1 MVGELRSNC
10 KRFVDSRWKT
20 FRRESAIALANL
32 TVIIPPLMLKDFKA
46 FYALIRPYKGKIW
59 LSAIFGSIGGAL
71 TGAGLTNGA
80 ERLFSGIFS
89 DDRSLA
95 LNEII
100 LVAAIFPLLFLII
113 GASNFLGAY
122 LLHSAGL
129 AAIRDLRIRVF
140 DRLQLLS
147 FAYFQNN
154 PSGDLIARITGDTQA
169 LQITLN
175 YVARK
180 FISQPATI
188 IGAVFFLAF
197 KAIQDEGVVEIY
209 LCLIALPVVI
219 FPIRHFTR
227 KLSRKAVSQQEEF
240 GGLTQN
246 ISQNLSAVREVRAFN
261 LEKRESTRFS
271 DRATQLYRSQ
281 MKVVKYGFS
290 LPPVIETISS
300 IGLSIAFVIG
310 YYQGVAGGVF
320 TGVFLALYFL
330 YTAIKNLGM
339 FAAELSKGAAA
350 LGRVEEILSH
360 PIDVV
365 EDANAETFGEAKGH
379 ISFDQVEF
387 SYDSAPVL
395 RNVSA
400 QIPAGSICALVGPS
414 GSGKSTFV
422 NLVPR
427 FFDVTKGSIS
437 IDGRD
442 LRTMP
447 LKDLRQHIALVSQ
460 EPVLF
465 DDTVMENIRLGRQD
479 ASDEEVKAAAKDAF
493 ADEFIK
499 SMPGGYNE
507 IVGERGARLSG
518 GQRQRIAIARAFLR
532 SAPILILDEATS
544 ALDTES
550 EEKVQKA
557 LSKLVVSKTVL
568 IIAHRFSTIVSAQQ
582 ILVFEN
588 GQIADSGTHEELLAN
603 CPLYQRLYQ
612 RQA

>member
-1 MVGELRSNC
+1 
-10 KRFVDSRWKT
+10 
-20 FRRESAIALANL
+20 
-32 TVIIPPLMLKDFKA
+32 MLKDLKT
-46 FYALIRPYKGKIW
+46 FYALIRPYRGKIW
-59 LSAIFGSIGGAL
+59 LSVIFGSIGGAL
-71 TGAGLTNGA
+71 TGAGLTNGV
-80 ERLFSGIFS
+80 ERLFTSIFS
-89 DDRSLA
+89 DERSFM

-100 LVAAIFPLLFLII
+100 LVASLFPVLFLVI
-113 GASNFLGAY
+113 GGSNFLGAY

-129 AAIRDLRIRVF
+129 SAILNLRIRVF

-147 FAYFQNN
+147 FSYFQKN
-154 PSGDLIARITGDTQA
+154 STGDLIARITGDTQM

-180 FISQPATI
+180 FITQPATI
-188 IGAVFFLAF
+188 IGAAYFLTL
-197 KAIQDEGVVEIY
+197 KAVQDEGVLEIY
-209 LCLIALPVVI
+209 LCLAALPIVI
-219 FPIRHFTR
+219 FPIRHITR
-227 KLSRKAVSQQEEF
+227 KLSRKAVKQQEEF

-246 ISQNLSAVREVRAFN
+246 IAQNLSAAREVRAFN
-261 LEKRESTRFS
+261 LEERESTRFR
-271 DRATQLYRSQ
+271 DRAAQLFKSQ

-290 LPPVIETISS
+290 LAPVIETISS

-310 YYQGVAGGVF
+310 YYQGVGGGGF

-350 LGRVEEILSH
+350 LSRVEEILNE

-365 EDANAETFGEAKGH
+365 DNSGAAPLKSVNGE
-379 ISFDQVEF
+379 IRFDHVDF
-387 SYDSAPVL
+387 SYDSNPVL
-395 RNVSA
+395 RSVNA
-400 QIPAGSICALVGPS
+400 QIPAGSTCALVGPS

-427 FFDVTKGSIS
+427 FFDVANGSIS

-442 LRTMP
+442 LRAVP
-447 LKDLRQHIALVSQ
+447 LRELRQQIALVSQ

-479 ASDEEVKAAAKDAF
+479 ASDDEVMAAAKDAF
-493 ADEFIK
+493 ADEFIR
-499 SMPGGYNE
+499 SMDKGYNE

-532 SAPILILDEATS
+532 AAPILILDEATS

-550 EEKVQKA
+550 EEKVQQA
-557 LSKLVVSKTVL
+557 LRKLIVGKTVL
-568 IIAHRFSTIVSAQQ
+568 IIAHRFSTIDSAQQ

-588 GQIADSGTHEELLAN
+588 GQIVDSGSHDDLIVN
-603 CPLYQRLYQ
+603 SPLYRRLYN
-612 RQA
+612 RQV